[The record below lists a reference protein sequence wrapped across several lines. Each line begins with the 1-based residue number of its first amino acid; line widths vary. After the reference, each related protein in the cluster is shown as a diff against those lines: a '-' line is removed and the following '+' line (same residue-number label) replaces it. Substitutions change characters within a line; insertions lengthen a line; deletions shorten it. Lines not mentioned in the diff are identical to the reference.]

1 MLIEKG
7 DDKNNNV
14 AGHPVED
21 HDSAEDEVANDDVK
35 GGENDDVDQAWA
47 CTSTIRTSPASVSL
61 LNFWTCRWPGTRA
74 PGHNPDPRAHGHTG
88 TRAQPRSTGTRAHGH
103 TGKAHQGTNL
113 NFLFRQFSFGQTK
126 TKIQSKPHLS
136 FEPQSHHSL
145 TSKCVCLFCGVF
157 STRWPIVP
165 KPAKKTLGKQE

>member
-74 PGHNPDPRAHGHTG
+74 QPRSTGTRAHGHNPDPRAHGHTG
-88 TRAQPRSTGTRAHGH
+88 
-103 TGKAHQGTNL
+103 KAHQRTNL
-113 NFLFRQFSFGQTK
+113 IIW
-126 TKIQSKPHLS
+126 KILIY
-136 FEPQSHHSL
+136 F
-145 TSKCVCLFCGVF
+145 
-157 STRWPIVP
+157 
-165 KPAKKTLGKQE
+165 

>member
-1 MLIEKG
+1 MIEKG

-88 TRAQPRSTGTRAHGH
+88 TTPIHGH
-103 TGKAHQGTNL
+103 TGTWAHGQSPPGNQPQFFVSAVFLWTNK
-113 NFLFRQFSFGQTK
+113 NKNSIK
-126 TKIQSKPHLS
+126 TTL
-136 FEPQSHHSL
+136 
-145 TSKCVCLFCGVF
+145 VF
-157 STRWPIVP
+157 
-165 KPAKKTLGKQE
+165 